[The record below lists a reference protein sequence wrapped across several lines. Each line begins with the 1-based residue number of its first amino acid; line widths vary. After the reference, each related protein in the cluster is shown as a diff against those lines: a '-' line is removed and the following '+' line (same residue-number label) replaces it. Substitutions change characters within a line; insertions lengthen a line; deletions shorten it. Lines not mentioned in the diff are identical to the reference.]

1 MAIPITVISHGWTTL
16 RLAIVIPVIT
26 ILIGCVQTTV
36 RQIDRLESVGD
47 DPRILVMTP
56 DIKYYLLTAGGVP
69 EPHAEWT
76 MAAREN
82 FATALEA
89 FAEERDTN
97 LIMVVDQD
105 ELEETEI
112 EYQKLYSAVGS
123 TILINHFGPSKL
135 PSKDGEFNWTLGP
148 GVAVIGDKYDADYA
162 LFSYYRDYQASGGRI
177 AFAILAAAAGV
188 GVSTGSEGGFASL
201 IDLKT
206 GNIVWFNVVVAGS
219 GELRD
224 EKGAVTAVN
233 ALFKDLPEG

>member
-1 MAIPITVISHGWTTL
+1 MASPKTISSGWSTV
-16 RLAIVIPVIT
+16 RLVTVLSAMM
-26 ILIGCVQTTV
+26 ILIGCVSTTV
-36 RQIDRLESVGD
+36 RQIDQLEAVGD

-56 DIKYYLLTAGGVP
+56 DIKYYLLTAGGIP

-76 MAAREN
+76 TAAREN
-82 FATALEA
+82 FATALQA

-97 LIMVVDQD
+97 LVMVVDQD

-123 TILINHFGPSKL
+123 TILINYFGASKL
-135 PSKDGEFNWTLGP
+135 PSKGDQFDWTLGP
-148 GVAVIGDKYDADYA
+148 GVAAIGEKYDADYA

-188 GVSTGSEGGFASL
+188 GVATGSEGGFASL
-201 IDLKT
+201 IDLNT
-206 GNIVWFNVVVAGS
+206 GDIVWFNVVAAGS
-219 GELRD
+219 GELRK
-224 EKGAVTAVN
+224 ENGAVTAVN

>member
-1 MAIPITVISHGWTTL
+1 MASPLTNSNGWTIA
-16 RLAIVIPVIT
+16 RLVTVLSTMT
-26 ILIGCVQTTV
+26 ILIGCVSTTV
-36 RQIDRLESVGD
+36 RQIDQLESVGD

-82 FATALEA
+82 FATALQA

-97 LIMVVDQD
+97 LVMVVDQD
-105 ELEETEI
+105 ELEQTEI

-135 PSKDGEFNWTLGP
+135 PSKDGALDWTLGP
-148 GVAVIGDKYDADYA
+148 GVTVIGEKYDADYA
-162 LFSYYRDYQASGGRI
+162 LFSFYRDYQASGGRI

-188 GVSTGSEGGFASL
+188 GVGTGSEGGFASL

-206 GNIVWFNVVVAGS
+206 GDIVWFNVVTAGS
-219 GELRD
+219 GELRN

-233 ALFKDLPEG
+233 TLFKDLPEG